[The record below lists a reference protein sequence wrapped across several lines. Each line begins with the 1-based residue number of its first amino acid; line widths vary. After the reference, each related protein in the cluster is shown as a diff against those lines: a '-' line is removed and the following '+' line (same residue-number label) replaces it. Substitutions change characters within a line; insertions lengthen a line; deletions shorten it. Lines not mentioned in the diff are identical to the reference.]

1 MKYIAACCA
10 HAPAALKFA
19 SPLAL
24 CEHTLK
30 CGYVQLLKFWVSR
43 KLGIT
48 CFSRHRAANAADAL
62 LALAVQRVNLYLL
75 LAEVCP
81 HIILRPIYD
90 RVANAFALQ
99 LA

>member
-1 MKYIAACCA
+1 MEYIAACCA

-30 CGYVQLLKFWVSR
+30 CGYVQLPKFWVSR
-43 KLGIT
+43 ELGIT
-48 CFSRHRAANAADAL
+48 CFPRYWAANTADAL
-62 LALAVQRVNLYLL
+62 PALAVQRVNLYLL
-75 LAEVCP
+75 FAEVCP
-81 HIILRPIYD
+81 YIILRPIYD
-90 RVANAFALQ
+90 RIANAFALQ